1 MGDET
6 SAHAMKNIGGDMA
19 ILQWRGVARALMP
32 GWLLACSQLA
42 MAQSAGPAPGAYPSR
57 PLRIVVPY
65 TAGAINDLL
74 ARQVGTRLA
83 EAVGQPVIVDNRPGA
98 GTVIGTDFVAKSAP
112 DGYTI
117 LQVPGAHAINATMVP
132 RLPYDPVKS
141 FSFVTLAATAP
152 FVLVAGPK
160 TGAKTLPQFIAQARA
175 NPGRLSYGST
185 GNGGNA
191 HLMGELLKGMAKIDV
206 LHAPYKGAAQA
217 LNDIIGGQ
225 VDVMFATYSA
235 VIGHMKTGR
244 VSALAV
250 TTAKRWAVLPDLP
263 TVAESGIGPY
273 EAVGWW
279 GYAVPAG
286 TPRPVVDKLGGEI
299 NKVLRSA
306 ELRAHFAPEGLDLRG
321 GTPEE
326 FSAYLA
332 REIATWAKVIRDGNI
347 KAD

>member
-1 MGDET
+1 MANSWWRRCLAQALALVVLAG
-6 SAHAMKNIGGDMA
+6 SA
-19 ILQWRGVARALMP
+19 Q
-32 GWLLACSQLA
+32 CA
-42 MAQSAGPAPGAYPSR
+42 MAQVTGAFPSR

-74 ARQVGTRLA
+74 ARQVGARLA
-83 EAVGQPVIVDNRPGA
+83 ESLGQPVIVDNKPGA

-117 LQVPGAHAINATMVP
+117 LQVPGAHAINASLVR
-132 RLPYDPVKS
+132 RLPYDSVKS

-160 TGAKTLPQFIAQARA
+160 TDAKTLPEFIAQARA

-191 HLMGELLKGMAKIDV
+191 HLMGELLKGMAKIDL

-235 VIGHMKTGR
+235 VIGHVKTGR
-244 VSALAV
+244 VRALAV
-250 TTAKRWAVLPDLP
+250 TSAKRWQVLPELP

-279 GYAVPAG
+279 GYAVPAA
-286 TPRPVVDKLGGEI
+286 TPRPVVEKLNAEI
-299 NKVLRSA
+299 NKVLKSP
-306 ELRAHFAPEGLDLRG
+306 ELRTHFAPEGLELRG

-326 FSAYLA
+326 FTAYLT
-332 REIATWAKVIRDGNI
+332 REIATWEKVIQAGSI